1 MFCPHCGT
9 RQADDARFCE
19 KCGGQLALD
28 AESSA
33 CEDELAQ
40 AGGFIPSGQSLR
52 GEKRRASTAKR
63 VAAIG
68 AAVVLV
74 VAVALTG
81 YGFAT
86 GAFSGKADQT
96 QTGQVGGPS
105 QESASHDAPEAEPR
119 DDAPDVPDLSDE
131 NDYLQVNLF
140 LSNFSEANVEAYDS
154 AAPDAKTLARF
165 ALYHEA
171 YNNEDV
177 WEFVPGGSGSSWFPV
192 SDSAGYDGVENGYN
206 VRVPSQV
213 IVDTVR
219 DFLKIEFDPSILTG
233 DYHYEDGYVYFQVTN
248 GTGYPSGVAVA
259 QEIVDQGSGRFAVRY
274 DVYGGLPYNATD
286 TALYGLSE
294 EEIADKLGAEAPSYS
309 AEAVLETGYDGELA
323 PFKLISLRK
332 TGSNERGSQ
341 ESLVRYRNARFGFFL
356 DVPATASVTES
367 DNGAGMTCVDET
379 GSFRITTWASNTVAT
394 TLSQS
399 FAKAKTGHDVA
410 YEHKDDECYVVSYE
424 EDGSVFYVKEYVGS
438 GSLCGVQ
445 FEYPESESERG
456 DKLVERLVKTFTP
469 GDLTSVH

>member
-1 MFCPHCGT
+1 MIDAMGVLAGLLASVSADEEGAMFCPHCGT
-9 RQADDARFCE
+9 RQADDARFYE

-28 AESSA
+28 AELST
-33 CEDELAQ
+33 CEDEFAQ
-40 AGGFIPSGQSLR
+40 ADGFVPSGQSLR
-52 GEKRRASTAKR
+52 GEKRHASTAKR

-68 AAVVLV
+68 AAAVLV
-74 VAVALTG
+74 VAVTLTG

-86 GAFSGKADQT
+86 GAFSGKAEQT
-96 QTGQVGGPS
+96 QTGQVDGPS

-131 NDYLQVNLF
+131 DDYLQVNLF
-140 LSNFSEANVEAYDS
+140 LSNFSEVNAEAYDS
-154 AAPDAKTLARF
+154 VAPDAKTLARF

-248 GTGYPSGVAVA
+248 GVGYPSGVAVA

-294 EEIADKLGAEAPSYS
+294 EEITDKLGVSAPSYS

-323 PFKLISLRK
+323 PFKIISLRK
-332 TGSNERGSQ
+332 TGSNERGSPR
-341 ESLVRYRNARFGFFL
+341 E
-356 DVPATASVTES
+356 
-367 DNGAGMTCVDET
+367 
-379 GSFRITTWASNTVAT
+379 I
-394 TLSQS
+394 
-399 FAKAKTGHDVA
+399 
-410 YEHKDDECYVVSYE
+410 
-424 EDGSVFYVKEYVGS
+424 
-438 GSLCGVQ
+438 
-445 FEYPESESERG
+445 
-456 DKLVERLVKTFTP
+456 
-469 GDLTSVH
+469 